1 MDERALLFR
10 EWERGDLRF
19 SELCQ
24 DYGISRSVGYKWL
37 RRYQEEG
44 LIGLQDR
51 SRRPHSSPSTTPAA
65 MEEKILAL
73 RLRHPSWGGRKIASR
88 LQRKGVTGVP
98 HPSTINDI
106 LKRHGMVRRKVRRR
120 RPGHPGRPL
129 ITVHSPNDLWAA
141 DFKGQFRMRN
151 GEYCYPLTVTDQFSR
166 FLLACKGRLSTEHA
180 QAMVVFER
188 LFREYGLPL
197 AILTDNGSPFA
208 STGLARLSRL
218 SVWWIKLGIHPQLIE
233 LGCPQQNGKHE
244 RMHRTLKAEATR
256 PPMATLSTQQRC
268 FNRFRHIYNM
278 ERPHEAI
285 KMKTPGSLYRHSPR
299 AFPSKLPRPEYPDHF
314 EVRYVSGNHGFRWNN
329 QWVNA
334 SSVLVGEHI
343 GFEAVDDGVWS
354 VYFFNYLIGRFH
366 ERTMQIE
373 ELFKPRRKGAT
384 KERR

>member
-1 MDERALLFR
+1 
-10 EWERGDLRF
+10 
-19 SELCQ
+19 
-24 DYGISRSVGYKWL
+24 
-37 RRYQEEG
+37 
-44 LIGLQDR
+44 
-51 SRRPHSSPSTTPAA
+51 